1 MIGTDSLHDPLAARG
16 GAGYAIARAL
26 RTLQCC
32 AASFLVLF
40 AISPAHGAVEGD
52 GAALEEIIV
61 TAQKREQNLVEVPVA
76 ITAFN
81 AQSLLESGIDD
92 ARDLVAFTPGFFG
105 VATNSFLETFSIRG
119 ISTTDLGFGGDP
131 SVAIYKDHV
140 YQGRTGASLGQ
151 FYDMERVEVLKGP
164 QGLLFGRN
172 AGAGTIH
179 LITAKPDPERTGGY
193 AHAGAG
199 ERGVIEFDGAINL
212 PLSDNAA
219 LRIAAFHAE
228 EDGWIENLQGGSDR
242 GGNDNTGGRASIG
255 FVGERVSVTAMVEY
269 EERQTSGTL
278 YALVDPVSGDPYSG
292 DVWAIDS
299 EILDTDTDES
309 DLLSLTLTIEYDL
322 GFATVSSI
330 TGFKDHEFY
339 YFEDVAG
346 CRINTST
353 MSRISRT
360 TTSARNC
367 AWYPTTA
374 AISPDLSAR
383 APTGRTSTRIFRAR
397 ATRKP
402 PVSTP
407 SATVAQPSTPT
418 STVSNGRAAPPTD
431 WCASPVSAR
440 ASTTAGLCTAKPLTG

>member
-1 MIGTDSLHDPLAARG
+1 M
-16 GAGYAIARAL
+16 
-26 RTLQCC
+26 
-32 AASFLVLF
+32 
-40 AISPAHGAVEGD
+40 
-52 GAALEEIIV
+52 
-61 TAQKREQNLVEVPVA
+61 
-76 ITAFN
+76 
-81 AQSLLESGIDD
+81 
-92 ARDLVAFTPGFFG
+92 
-105 VATNSFLETFSIRG
+105 
-119 ISTTDLGFGGDP
+119 
-131 SVAIYKDHV
+131 
-140 YQGRTGASLGQ
+140 
-151 FYDMERVEVLKGP
+151 RVKGP

-228 EDGWIENLQGGSDR
+228 EGGWIENLQGGSDR

-255 FVGERVSVTAMVEY
+255 FVGERASVTAMVEY
-269 EERQTSGTL
+269 EQRQTSGTL

-309 DLLSLTLTIEYDL
+309 DLLSLTLMIEYDL
-322 GFATVSSI
+322 GFATFSSI

-339 YFEDVAG
+339 YFEDVDG
-346 CRINTST
+346 VPDQYINYVQDQSGDYL
-353 MSRISRT
+353 SQELRLVSDDSGDFSWFVGA
-360 TTSARNC
+360 SAYWEDIN
-367 AWYPTTA
+367 A
-374 AISPDLSAR
+374 DV
-383 APTGRTSTRIFRAR
+383 RAR

-402 PVSTP
+402 PVSIP

>member
-1 MIGTDSLHDPLAARG
+1 M
-16 GAGYAIARAL
+16 
-26 RTLQCC
+26 
-32 AASFLVLF
+32 
-40 AISPAHGAVEGD
+40 
-52 GAALEEIIV
+52 
-61 TAQKREQNLVEVPVA
+61 
-76 ITAFN
+76 
-81 AQSLLESGIDD
+81 
-92 ARDLVAFTPGFFG
+92 
-105 VATNSFLETFSIRG
+105 
-119 ISTTDLGFGGDP
+119 
-131 SVAIYKDHV
+131 
-140 YQGRTGASLGQ
+140 
-151 FYDMERVEVLKGP
+151 RVKGP

-228 EDGWIENLQGGSDR
+228 EGGWIENLQGGSDR

-255 FVGERVSVTAMVEY
+255 FVGERASVTAMVEY
-269 EERQTSGTL
+269 EQRQTSGTL

-309 DLLSLTLTIEYDL
+309 DLLSLTLMIEYDL
-322 GFATVSSI
+322 GFATFSSI

-339 YFEDVAG
+339 YFEDVDG
-346 CRINTST
+346 VPDQYINYVQDQSGDYL
-353 MSRISRT
+353 SQEPRLVSE
-360 TTSARNC
+360 
-367 AWYPTTA
+367 TA
-374 AISPDLSAR
+374 AISPGLSAR

-402 PVSTP
+402 PVSIP

>member
-40 AISPAHGAVEGD
+40 AISSAHGAVEGD

-151 FYDMERVEVLKGP
+151 FYDMERVEVFKGP

-228 EDGWIENLQGGSDR
+228 EGGWIENLQGGSDR

-255 FVGERVSVTAMVEY
+255 FVGERASVTAMVEY
-269 EERQTSGTL
+269 EQRQTSGTL

-309 DLLSLTLTIEYDL
+309 DLLSLTLMIEYDL
-322 GFATVSSI
+322 GFATFSSI

-339 YFEDVAG
+339 YFEDVDG
-346 CRINTST
+346 VPDQYINYVQDQSGDYLSQE
-353 MSRISRT
+353 MRLVYDDSGDFSWFVGA
-360 TTSARNC
+360 SAYWEDIN
-367 AWYPTTA
+367 A
-374 AISPDLSAR
+374 DV
-383 APTGRTSTRIFRAR
+383 RAR

-402 PVSTP
+402 PVSIP